1 MAARKKPYPLVKAA
15 EEYARRVV
23 AGKIVACKWIK
34 LACQRHLDDLERA
47 KEDGF
52 AYYFDPAKAEKV
64 AKFLQLLPHTKG
76 KWASKRELIKLEG
89 WQLFSVC
96 IPFGWLQKK
105 DNTRRFR
112 TIVIFVPRKNGKSI
126 IGGGLGIYM
135 FTADGEFG
143 AEVYSGATTE
153 KQAWEV
159 FRPAKLMVE
168 RTPELKE
175 HFGVDVNASNM
186 CRMEDGSRFEPV
198 IGKPGDGSSP
208 SCAIVDEYHEH
219 QDSTLF
225 DTMETGMGAREQPVM
240 LVITTAGSSIGGPC
254 HQLVRDAERM
264 LEGVI
269 ERPDL
274 WAMLYTIDSQPY
286 MVVHESY
293 HAIKRLDEICQTG
306 SAAITLTKKC
316 VQEAYARAVTQHGVV
331 PTALA
336 DARIT
341 QIAQREPGSCVVP
354 ATIEC
359 SESAIQPIKSGK
371 TPIGASGRSRT
382 RTKSA
387 LSTSDGELSQ
397 AAEKKSWRSTER
409 LSTECLKKS
418 TSSDI
423 WLAVEDAKSAKS
435 KNGFYAS
442 TIATVAELFEDSS
455 AGSATLPLV
464 CLEILKTLFAQHSN
478 TLRGLGLD
486 LGERGLVETI
496 PADDWT
502 SEQALIKAN
511 PNYGVSISGDFLQA
525 RQRDAM
531 QSAAKQATFRTK
543 HLNEWVG
550 AKNAWLN
557 MLRWREAP
565 ARKPL
570 SDLDGRPC
578 YIGLDLASKID
589 IAGNLLLFPPT
600 ADDPLWHVHGR
611 YYLPEARV
619 IEELD
624 SNTARYREF
633 DAAGLLTLTDGEVI
647 DFEVIKEDLREFA
660 GRFDVQQVAY
670 DPWQA
675 TQLAQEMQAEG
686 LLMVEVRQTVQNI
699 SEPMKELEA
708 LVLQRKLAHGDC
720 PILSWMASNVVA
732 KLDAKDNIYPN
743 KERPEN
749 KIDGIVGL
757 IMALSRAI
765 SAEQGDDISDFLR
778 NPIIA

>member
-1 MAARKKPYPLVKAA
+1 MAAKKTYPLVKAA
-15 EEYARRVV
+15 EAYARQVIS
-23 AGKIVACKWIK
+23 GKIPACKWIK
-34 LACQRHLDDLERA
+34 LACQRHLDEVKLSKAAD
-47 KEDGF
+47 F
-52 AYYFDPAKAEKV
+52 PYYFDPAKAERV

-96 IPFGWLQKK
+96 IPFGWLRKK
-105 DNTRRFR
+105 DDTRRYR
-112 TIVIFVPRKNGKSI
+112 TILIFVPRKNGKSI
-126 IGGGLGIYM
+126 IGGGVGLYM

-159 FRPAKLMVE
+159 FRPAKLMVD
-168 RTPELKE
+168 RTPELRE
-175 HFGVDVNASNM
+175 HFGVEVNASNM
-186 CRMEDGSRFEPV
+186 CRLSDGSRFEPV

-208 SCAIVDEYHEH
+208 SCAIVDEFHEH

-274 WAMLYTIDSQPY
+274 WAMLYTID
-286 MVVHESY
+286 
-293 HAIKRLDEICQTG
+293 
-306 SAAITLTKKC
+306 
-316 VQEAYARAVTQHGVV
+316 
-331 PTALA
+331 
-336 DARIT
+336 
-341 QIAQREPGSCVVP
+341 PG
-354 ATIEC
+354 
-359 SESAIQPIKSGK
+359 
-371 TPIGASGRSRT
+371 
-382 RTKSA
+382 
-387 LSTSDGELSQ
+387 
-397 AAEKKSWRSTER
+397 
-409 LSTECLKKS
+409 
-418 TSSDI
+418 
-423 WLAVEDAKSAKS
+423 
-435 KNGFYAS
+435 
-442 TIATVAELFEDSS
+442 
-455 AGSATLPLV
+455 
-464 CLEILKTLFAQHSN
+464 
-478 TLRGLGLD
+478 
-486 LGERGLVETI
+486 
-496 PADDWT
+496 DDWT
-502 SEQALIKAN
+502 SEAVLIKAN
-511 PNYGVSISGDFLQA
+511 PNYGISINGDFLQA

-550 AKNAWLN
+550 AKSAWLN
-557 MLRWREAP
+557 MLRWKEAP
-565 ARKPL
+565 ARKSL
-570 SDLDGRPC
+570 AELDGRPC

-589 IAGNLLLFPPT
+589 IAGNLLLFPPV
-600 ADDPLWHVHGR
+600 DGDPYWHLHGR

-633 DAAGLLTLTDGEVI
+633 DALGLLTLTDGEVI

-720 PILSWMASNVVA
+720 PVLTWMASNVVA

-749 KIDGIVGL
+749 KIDGIVAA

-765 SAEQGDDISDFLR
+765 AGKQEEGPDLSDHIVKHGIRTL
-778 NPIIA
+778 

>member
-1 MAARKKPYPLVKAA
+1 MAAKKTYPLVKAA
-15 EEYARRVV
+15 EAYARQVIS
-23 AGKIVACKWIK
+23 GKIPACKWIK
-34 LACQRHLDDLERA
+34 LACQRHLDEVKLSKSAD
-47 KEDGF
+47 F
-52 AYYFDPAKAEKV
+52 PYVFDPAKAERV

-96 IPFGWLQKK
+96 IPFGWVRKK
-105 DNTRRFR
+105 DKTRRYR
-112 TIVIFVPRKNGKSI
+112 TILIFVPRKNGKSI
-126 IGGGLGIYM
+126 IGGGIGLYM

-159 FRPAKLMVE
+159 FRPAKLMVD
-168 RTPELKE
+168 RTPELRE
-175 HFGVDVNASNM
+175 HFGVEVNASNM
-186 CRMEDGSRFEPV
+186 CRLTDGSRFEPV

-208 SCAIVDEYHEH
+208 SCAIVDEFHEH

-264 LEGVI
+264 LEGAI

-274 WAMLYTIDSQPY
+274 WAMLYTID
-286 MVVHESY
+286 
-293 HAIKRLDEICQTG
+293 
-306 SAAITLTKKC
+306 
-316 VQEAYARAVTQHGVV
+316 
-331 PTALA
+331 
-336 DARIT
+336 
-341 QIAQREPGSCVVP
+341 PG
-354 ATIEC
+354 
-359 SESAIQPIKSGK
+359 
-371 TPIGASGRSRT
+371 
-382 RTKSA
+382 
-387 LSTSDGELSQ
+387 
-397 AAEKKSWRSTER
+397 
-409 LSTECLKKS
+409 
-418 TSSDI
+418 
-423 WLAVEDAKSAKS
+423 
-435 KNGFYAS
+435 
-442 TIATVAELFEDSS
+442 
-455 AGSATLPLV
+455 
-464 CLEILKTLFAQHSN
+464 
-478 TLRGLGLD
+478 
-486 LGERGLVETI
+486 
-496 PADDWT
+496 DDWT
-502 SEQALIKAN
+502 SESVLIKAN
-511 PNYGVSISGDFLQA
+511 PNYGISINGDFLQA

-557 MLRWREAP
+557 MLRWKEAP
-565 ARKPL
+565 ARKSL
-570 SDLDGRPC
+570 AELEGRPC
-578 YIGLDLASKID
+578 IIGLDLASKID
-589 IAGNLLLFPPT
+589 IAGNLLLFPPVEG
-600 ADDPLWHVHGR
+600 DPLWHVHGR
-611 YYLPEARV
+611 YYLPEVRV

-633 DAAGLLTLTDGEVI
+633 DALGLLTLTDGEVI

-708 LVLQRKLAHGDC
+708 LTLRRVLAHGDC
-720 PILSWMASNVVA
+720 PILTWMASNVIA
-732 KLDAKDNIYPN
+732 KLDVKDNIYPN

-757 IMALSRAI
+757 IMAISRAI
-765 SAEQGDDISDFLR
+765 AGGEVPLDIDSFLS
-778 NPIIA
+778 NPVVL

>member
-1 MAARKKPYPLVKAA
+1 MAPRKKTFPLVKAA
-15 EEYARRVV
+15 EEYAKRVLS
-23 AGKIVACKWIK
+23 GKILACKWIK
-34 LACQRHLDDLERA
+34 LACQRHFDDLERA
-47 KEDGF
+47 KADDF
-52 AYYFDPAKAEKV
+52 PYYFDPAKAERV

-96 IPFGWLQKK
+96 IPFGWLRKK
-105 DNTRRFR
+105 DDTRRYR
-112 TIVIFVPRKNGKSI
+112 TLLIFVPRKNGKSI
-126 IGGGLGIYM
+126 IGGGVGCYM

-225 DTMETGMGAREQPVM
+225 DTMETGMGAREQPIM

-269 ERPDL
+269 EKPDL
-274 WAMLYTIDSQPY
+274 WAMLYS
-286 MVVHESY
+286 
-293 HAIKRLDEICQTG
+293 LD
-306 SAAITLTKKC
+306 
-316 VQEAYARAVTQHGVV
+316 
-331 PTALA
+331 A
-336 DARIT
+336 D
-341 QIAQREPGSCVVP
+341 
-354 ATIEC
+354 
-359 SESAIQPIKSGK
+359 
-371 TPIGASGRSRT
+371 
-382 RTKSA
+382 
-387 LSTSDGELSQ
+387 
-397 AAEKKSWRSTER
+397 
-409 LSTECLKKS
+409 
-418 TSSDI
+418 
-423 WLAVEDAKSAKS
+423 
-435 KNGFYAS
+435 
-442 TIATVAELFEDSS
+442 
-455 AGSATLPLV
+455 
-464 CLEILKTLFAQHSN
+464 
-478 TLRGLGLD
+478 
-486 LGERGLVETI
+486 
-496 PADDWT
+496 DDWT

-511 PNYGVSISGDFLQA
+511 PNYGVSINGDFLQA

-557 MLRWREAP
+557 MLRWKEAP
-565 ARKPL
+565 PRKSL
-570 SDLDGRPC
+570 TELESRPC
-578 YIGLDLASKID
+578 ILALDLASKID
-589 IAGNLLLFPPT
+589 IAGLLLLFPPV
-600 ADDPLWHVHGR
+600 DGDPLWHVHGR

-633 DAAGLLTLTDGEVI
+633 DSLGLLTLTDGEVI

-660 GRFDVQQVAY
+660 GRFQIEQVAY

-686 LLMVEVRQTVQNI
+686 LLMVEVRQTVQNL
-699 SEPMKELEA
+699 SEPMKEVEA

-720 PILSWMASNVVA
+720 PILTWMASNVVA

-757 IMALSRAI
+757 IMGIRQAI
-765 SAEQGDDISDFLR
+765 SGGEKDPDIADFIA
-778 NPIIA
+778 NPVVH

>member
-1 MAARKKPYPLVKAA
+1 MAAKKTYPLVKAA
-15 EEYARRVV
+15 EAYARQVIS
-23 AGKIVACKWIK
+23 GKIPACKWIK
-34 LACQRHLDDLERA
+34 LACQRHLDEVKLSKAAD
-47 KEDGF
+47 F
-52 AYYFDPAKAEKV
+52 PYYFDPAKAERV

-96 IPFGWLQKK
+96 IPFGWLRKK
-105 DNTRRFR
+105 DDTRRYR
-112 TIVIFVPRKNGKSI
+112 TILIFVPRKNGKSI
-126 IGGGLGIYM
+126 IGGGVGLYM

-159 FRPAKLMVE
+159 FRPAKLMVD
-168 RTPELKE
+168 RTPELRE
-175 HFGVDVNASNM
+175 HFGVEVNASNM
-186 CRMEDGSRFEPV
+186 CRLSDGSRFEPV

-208 SCAIVDEYHEH
+208 SCAIVDEFHEH

-274 WAMLYTIDSQPY
+274 WAMLYTID
-286 MVVHESY
+286 
-293 HAIKRLDEICQTG
+293 
-306 SAAITLTKKC
+306 
-316 VQEAYARAVTQHGVV
+316 
-331 PTALA
+331 
-336 DARIT
+336 
-341 QIAQREPGSCVVP
+341 PG
-354 ATIEC
+354 
-359 SESAIQPIKSGK
+359 
-371 TPIGASGRSRT
+371 
-382 RTKSA
+382 
-387 LSTSDGELSQ
+387 
-397 AAEKKSWRSTER
+397 
-409 LSTECLKKS
+409 
-418 TSSDI
+418 
-423 WLAVEDAKSAKS
+423 
-435 KNGFYAS
+435 
-442 TIATVAELFEDSS
+442 
-455 AGSATLPLV
+455 
-464 CLEILKTLFAQHSN
+464 
-478 TLRGLGLD
+478 
-486 LGERGLVETI
+486 
-496 PADDWT
+496 DDWT
-502 SEQALIKAN
+502 SEAVLIKAN
-511 PNYGVSISGDFLQA
+511 PNYGISINGDFLQA

-550 AKNAWLN
+550 AKSAWLN
-557 MLRWREAP
+557 MLRWKEAP
-565 ARKPL
+565 ARKSL
-570 SDLDGRPC
+570 AELDGRPC
-578 YIGLDLASKID
+578 NIGLDLASKID
-589 IAGNLLLFPPT
+589 IAGNLLLFPPVEG
-600 ADDPLWHVHGR
+600 DPYWHLHGR

-633 DAAGLLTLTDGEVI
+633 DALGLLTLTDGEVI

-720 PILSWMASNVVA
+720 PVLTWMASNVVA

-749 KIDGIVGL
+749 KIDGIVAA

-765 SAEQGDDISDFLR
+765 AGKQEEGPDLSDHIVKHGIRTL
-778 NPIIA
+778 

>member
-1 MAARKKPYPLVKAA
+1 MAGKKRYPLVEAA
-15 EEYARRVV
+15 EEYARQVIS
-23 AGKIVACKWIK
+23 GKIIACKWIK
-34 LACQRHLDDLERA
+34 QACQKHLDDLA
-47 KEDGF
+47 ASADDSYPYGF
-52 AYYFDPAKAEKV
+52 EPAKAEKV

-76 KWASKRELIKLEG
+76 KWASKRERIKLEP

-96 IPFGWLQKK
+96 IPFGWVRKR
-105 DNTRRFR
+105 DGTRRFR
-112 TIVIFVPRKNGKSI
+112 TILIFVPRKNGKSI
-126 IGGGLGIYM
+126 IGGGIGVYM

-159 FRPAKLMVE
+159 FRPAKLMVD
-168 RTPELKE
+168 RTPELRD
-175 HFGVDVNASNM
+175 HFGVEVNASNM
-186 CRMEDGSRFEPV
+186 CRLEDGSRFEPV

-225 DTMETGMGAREQPVM
+225 DTMETGMGAREQPLM

-264 LEGVI
+264 LDGLI
-269 ERPDL
+269 DRPDL
-274 WAMLYTIDSQPY
+274 WAMLYT
-286 MVVHESY
+286 
-293 HAIKRLDEICQTG
+293 LD
-306 SAAITLTKKC
+306 
-316 VQEAYARAVTQHGVV
+316 
-331 PTALA
+331 
-336 DARIT
+336 
-341 QIAQREPGSCVVP
+341 
-354 ATIEC
+354 
-359 SESAIQPIKSGK
+359 
-371 TPIGASGRSRT
+371 
-382 RTKSA
+382 
-387 LSTSDGELSQ
+387 
-397 AAEKKSWRSTER
+397 AE
-409 LSTECLKKS
+409 
-418 TSSDI
+418 
-423 WLAVEDAKSAKS
+423 
-435 KNGFYAS
+435 
-442 TIATVAELFEDSS
+442 
-455 AGSATLPLV
+455 
-464 CLEILKTLFAQHSN
+464 
-478 TLRGLGLD
+478 
-486 LGERGLVETI
+486 
-496 PADDWT
+496 DDWT

-511 PNYGVSISGDFLQA
+511 PNYGVSINGDFLAA

-565 ARKPL
+565 ARKSL
-570 SDLDGRPC
+570 AGLEGRPC
-578 YIGLDLASKID
+578 IIGLDLASKID
-589 IAGNLLLFPPT
+589 IAGNILLFPPVEG
-600 ADDPLWHVHGR
+600 DPLWHVHGR

-633 DAAGLLTLTDGEVI
+633 DALGLLTLTDGEVI

-708 LVLQRKLAHGDC
+708 LTLQKKLAHGDC

-765 SAEQGDDISDFLR
+765 GTEQSDDISDFLR

>member
-1 MAARKKPYPLVKAA
+1 MAAKKTYPLVKAA

-23 AGKIVACKWIK
+23 SGKVVACKWVK
-34 LACQRHLDDLERA
+34 LACKRHLDELKRQADE
-47 KEDGF
+47 GF
-52 AYYFDPAKAEKV
+52 EFTFDPARAEKV

-76 KWASKRELIKLEG
+76 KWASKRELIKLEP
-89 WQLFSVC
+89 WQIFSVC
-96 IPFGWLQKK
+96 IPFGWLRKK
-105 DNTRRFR
+105 DGTRRYR

-126 IGGGLGIYM
+126 IGGGIGCYM

-159 FRPAKLMVE
+159 FRPAKLMVD
-168 RTPELKE
+168 RTPELRD
-175 HFGVDVNASNM
+175 HFGVEVNASNM
-186 CRMEDGSRFEPV
+186 CRLEDGSRFEPV

-254 HQLVRDAERM
+254 HQLVRDSERM
-264 LEGVI
+264 LEGLI
-269 ERPDL
+269 DRPDL
-274 WAMLYTIDSQPY
+274 WAMLYTID
-286 MVVHESY
+286 
-293 HAIKRLDEICQTG
+293 
-306 SAAITLTKKC
+306 
-316 VQEAYARAVTQHGVV
+316 
-331 PTALA
+331 
-336 DARIT
+336 
-341 QIAQREPGSCVVP
+341 
-354 ATIEC
+354 
-359 SESAIQPIKSGK
+359 
-371 TPIGASGRSRT
+371 
-382 RTKSA
+382 
-387 LSTSDGELSQ
+387 DG
-397 AAEKKSWRSTER
+397 
-409 LSTECLKKS
+409 
-418 TSSDI
+418 
-423 WLAVEDAKSAKS
+423 
-435 KNGFYAS
+435 
-442 TIATVAELFEDSS
+442 
-455 AGSATLPLV
+455 
-464 CLEILKTLFAQHSN
+464 
-478 TLRGLGLD
+478 
-486 LGERGLVETI
+486 
-496 PADDWT
+496 DDWT
-502 SEQALIKAN
+502 SEAALIKAN
-511 PNYGVSISGDFLQA
+511 PNYGVSINGDFLSA

-565 ARKPL
+565 QRKPL
-570 SDLDGRPC
+570 AELEGRPC
-578 YIGLDLASKID
+578 FIGLDLASKID
-589 IAGNLLLFPPT
+589 IAGNLLVFPPT

-611 YYLPEARV
+611 YYLPESRV

-633 DAAGLLTLTDGEVI
+633 DALGLLTMTDGEVI

-757 IMALSRAI
+757 IMAISRAI

>member
-1 MAARKKPYPLVKAA
+1 MAAKKTYPLVKAA
-15 EEYARRVV
+15 EAYARQVIS
-23 AGKIVACKWIK
+23 GKIPACKWIK
-34 LACQRHLDDLERA
+34 LACQRHLDEVKLSKAAD
-47 KEDGF
+47 F
-52 AYYFDPAKAEKV
+52 PYYFDPAKAERV

-96 IPFGWLQKK
+96 IPFGWLRKK
-105 DNTRRFR
+105 DDTRRYR
-112 TIVIFVPRKNGKSI
+112 TILIFVPRKNGKSI
-126 IGGGLGIYM
+126 IGGGVGLYM

-159 FRPAKLMVE
+159 FRPAKLMVD
-168 RTPELKE
+168 RTPELRE
-175 HFGVDVNASNM
+175 HFGVEVNASNM
-186 CRMEDGSRFEPV
+186 CRLSDGSRFEPV

-208 SCAIVDEYHEH
+208 SCAIVDEFHEH

-274 WAMLYTIDSQPY
+274 WAMLYTID
-286 MVVHESY
+286 
-293 HAIKRLDEICQTG
+293 
-306 SAAITLTKKC
+306 
-316 VQEAYARAVTQHGVV
+316 
-331 PTALA
+331 
-336 DARIT
+336 
-341 QIAQREPGSCVVP
+341 PG
-354 ATIEC
+354 
-359 SESAIQPIKSGK
+359 
-371 TPIGASGRSRT
+371 
-382 RTKSA
+382 
-387 LSTSDGELSQ
+387 
-397 AAEKKSWRSTER
+397 
-409 LSTECLKKS
+409 
-418 TSSDI
+418 
-423 WLAVEDAKSAKS
+423 
-435 KNGFYAS
+435 
-442 TIATVAELFEDSS
+442 
-455 AGSATLPLV
+455 
-464 CLEILKTLFAQHSN
+464 
-478 TLRGLGLD
+478 
-486 LGERGLVETI
+486 
-496 PADDWT
+496 DDWT
-502 SEQALIKAN
+502 SEAVLIKAN
-511 PNYGVSISGDFLQA
+511 PNYGISINGDFLQA

-550 AKNAWLN
+550 AKSAWLN

-570 SDLDGRPC
+570 SELDGRPC

-720 PILSWMASNVVA
+720 PVLTWMASNVVA

-757 IMALSRAI
+757 IMAISRAI
-765 SAEQGDDISDFLR
+765 AGGESPTDLSGFLD
-778 NPIIA
+778 NPLST

>member
-1 MAARKKPYPLVKAA
+1 MAARKKTYPLVKAA

-274 WAMLYTIDSQPY
+274 WAMLYTID
-286 MVVHESY
+286 
-293 HAIKRLDEICQTG
+293 
-306 SAAITLTKKC
+306 
-316 VQEAYARAVTQHGVV
+316 
-331 PTALA
+331 A
-336 DARIT
+336 D
-341 QIAQREPGSCVVP
+341 
-354 ATIEC
+354 
-359 SESAIQPIKSGK
+359 
-371 TPIGASGRSRT
+371 
-382 RTKSA
+382 
-387 LSTSDGELSQ
+387 
-397 AAEKKSWRSTER
+397 
-409 LSTECLKKS
+409 
-418 TSSDI
+418 
-423 WLAVEDAKSAKS
+423 
-435 KNGFYAS
+435 
-442 TIATVAELFEDSS
+442 
-455 AGSATLPLV
+455 
-464 CLEILKTLFAQHSN
+464 
-478 TLRGLGLD
+478 
-486 LGERGLVETI
+486 
-496 PADDWT
+496 DDWT

-557 MLRWREAP
+557 MLRWKEAP
-565 ARKPL
+565 ARKSL
-570 SDLDGRPC
+570 TELEGRRC
-578 YIGLDLASKID
+578 IAALDLASKID
-589 IAGNLLLFPPT
+589 IAGLLLLFPPIEG
-600 ADDPLWHVHGR
+600 DPLWHVHGR

-633 DAAGLLTLTDGEVI
+633 DSLGLLTLTDGEVI

-660 GRFDVQQVAY
+660 GRFQIEQVAY

-686 LLMVEVRQTVQNI
+686 LLMVEVRQTVQNL
-699 SEPMKELEA
+699 SEPMKEVEA

-720 PILSWMASNVVA
+720 PILTWMASNVVA

-757 IMALSRAI
+757 IMGVRQAI
-765 SAEQGDDISDFLR
+765 SGGDKDPDIADFIA
-778 NPIIA
+778 NPVVH

>member
-1 MAARKKPYPLVKAA
+1 MAAKKTYPLVKAA
-15 EEYARRVV
+15 EAYARQVIS
-23 AGKIVACKWIK
+23 GKIPACKWIK
-34 LACQRHLDDLERA
+34 LACQRHLDEVKLSKAAD
-47 KEDGF
+47 F
-52 AYYFDPAKAEKV
+52 PYYFDPAKAERV

-96 IPFGWLQKK
+96 IPFGWLRKK
-105 DNTRRFR
+105 DDTRRYR
-112 TIVIFVPRKNGKSI
+112 TILIFVPRKNGKSI
-126 IGGGLGIYM
+126 IGGGVGLYM

-159 FRPAKLMVE
+159 FRPAKLMVD
-168 RTPELKE
+168 RTPELRE
-175 HFGVDVNASNM
+175 HFGVEVNASNM
-186 CRMEDGSRFEPV
+186 CRLSDGSRFEPV

-208 SCAIVDEYHEH
+208 SCAIVDEFHEH

-274 WAMLYTIDSQPY
+274 WAMLYTID
-286 MVVHESY
+286 
-293 HAIKRLDEICQTG
+293 
-306 SAAITLTKKC
+306 
-316 VQEAYARAVTQHGVV
+316 
-331 PTALA
+331 
-336 DARIT
+336 
-341 QIAQREPGSCVVP
+341 PG
-354 ATIEC
+354 
-359 SESAIQPIKSGK
+359 
-371 TPIGASGRSRT
+371 
-382 RTKSA
+382 
-387 LSTSDGELSQ
+387 
-397 AAEKKSWRSTER
+397 
-409 LSTECLKKS
+409 
-418 TSSDI
+418 
-423 WLAVEDAKSAKS
+423 
-435 KNGFYAS
+435 
-442 TIATVAELFEDSS
+442 
-455 AGSATLPLV
+455 
-464 CLEILKTLFAQHSN
+464 
-478 TLRGLGLD
+478 
-486 LGERGLVETI
+486 
-496 PADDWT
+496 DDWT
-502 SEQALIKAN
+502 SEAVLIKAN
-511 PNYGVSISGDFLQA
+511 PNYGISINGDFLQA

-565 ARKPL
+565 ARKSL
-570 SDLDGRPC
+570 AELEGRPC
-578 YIGLDLASKID
+578 IIGLDLASKID
-589 IAGNLLLFPPT
+589 IAGNILLFPPV
-600 ADDPLWHVHGR
+600 DGDPLWHVHGR

-633 DAAGLLTLTDGEVI
+633 DALGLLTLTDGEVI

-720 PILSWMASNVVA
+720 PVLTWMASNVVA

-749 KIDGIVGL
+749 KIDGIVAA

-765 SAEQGDDISDFLR
+765 AGKQEEGPDLSDHIVKHGIRTL
-778 NPIIA
+778 

>member
-1 MAARKKPYPLVKAA
+1 MAARKKTYPLVKAA

-274 WAMLYTIDSQPY
+274 WAMLYTID
-286 MVVHESY
+286 
-293 HAIKRLDEICQTG
+293 
-306 SAAITLTKKC
+306 
-316 VQEAYARAVTQHGVV
+316 
-331 PTALA
+331 A
-336 DARIT
+336 D
-341 QIAQREPGSCVVP
+341 
-354 ATIEC
+354 
-359 SESAIQPIKSGK
+359 
-371 TPIGASGRSRT
+371 
-382 RTKSA
+382 
-387 LSTSDGELSQ
+387 
-397 AAEKKSWRSTER
+397 
-409 LSTECLKKS
+409 
-418 TSSDI
+418 
-423 WLAVEDAKSAKS
+423 
-435 KNGFYAS
+435 
-442 TIATVAELFEDSS
+442 
-455 AGSATLPLV
+455 
-464 CLEILKTLFAQHSN
+464 
-478 TLRGLGLD
+478 
-486 LGERGLVETI
+486 
-496 PADDWT
+496 DDWT

-557 MLRWREAP
+557 MLRWKEAP
-565 ARKPL
+565 ARKSL
-570 SDLDGRPC
+570 TELEGRRC
-578 YIGLDLASKID
+578 IAALDLASKID
-589 IAGNLLLFPPT
+589 IAGLLLLFPPIES
-600 ADDPLWHVHGR
+600 DPLWHVHGR

-633 DAAGLLTLTDGEVI
+633 DSLGLLTLTDGEVI

-660 GRFDVQQVAY
+660 GRFQIEQVAY

-686 LLMVEVRQTVQNI
+686 LLMVEVRQTVQNL
-699 SEPMKELEA
+699 SEPMKEVEA

-720 PILSWMASNVVA
+720 PILTWMASNVVA

-757 IMALSRAI
+757 IMGIRQAI
-765 SAEQGDDISDFLR
+765 SGGDKDPDIADFIA
-778 NPIIA
+778 NPVVH